1 MAVLL
6 LNSTLTRIAMWLPYD
21 MESRNRSESR
31 LGSIYKMQKG
41 STPWMAVE
49 SKTCIAAQ
57 EG

>member
-1 MAVLL
+1 
-6 LNSTLTRIAMWLPYD
+6 MWLTYD
-21 MESRNRSESR
+21 MESRNRSKSR
-31 LGSIYKMQKG
+31 LRSIYKMQKG